1 MQFFKIYYHIY
12 TEYSTPCGIALF
24 FSDNRVQNTF
34 FYSLSYKKQ
43 SRRKGFSLFFGSVF
57 LYLLQLFTFYASS
70 RSSSGSRFVMLF
82 KLIASVEL
90 LCSSADIDG
99 VMIPA
104 TPKRIKPKLKLMT
117 KR

>member
-1 MQFFKIYYHIY
+1 
-12 TEYSTPCGIALF
+12 
-24 FSDNRVQNTF
+24 
-34 FYSLSYKKQ
+34 
-43 SRRKGFSLFFGSVF
+43 
-57 LYLLQLFTFYASS
+57 
-70 RSSSGSRFVMLF
+70 MLF

-104 TPKRIKPKLKLMT
+104 TPKRIRPRLKLIT